1 MTHTFIIAE
10 AGVNHNGDEA
20 LALELVDIAAAC
32 GADAVKFQT
41 FRADKLVRPG
51 AEKAEYQKRQTGAG
65 DQHSMLRQLEMSEAL
80 HHKLLVR
87 CQLAGI
93 EFMSTPFD
101 EEAADFLIT
110 LGMRRIKIPS
120 GEITNHPF
128 LAHLAAKN
136 LPIILST
143 GMSTMEEILDA
154 IEVIR
159 SVRQQR
165 GFSAPLA
172 KMLTVLHCT
181 SNYPAALKDVNLR
194 AMNTIGQVTGLP
206 IGYSDHTEGITVPIA
221 AVGMRAT
228 VIEKHFTL
236 DRNLP
241 GPDHKASLQPNELA
255 AMVVGI
261 REVEQAL
268 GGEATKQPSESE
280 LQVRALVR
288 RSVTLTSS
296 VLAGQVIGA
305 NDLALLRPGN
315 GIAPKEWN
323 RVVGRRAA
331 RDLAGG
337 TTLQWSD
344 LA

>member
-1 MTHTFIIAE
+1 MPHTFIIAE

-41 FRADKLVRPG
+41 FRADKLVRLG

-80 HHKLLVR
+80 HHKLVAR
-87 CQLAGI
+87 CHSIGV

-101 EEAADFLIT
+101 EEAADFLVA

-143 GMSTMEEILDA
+143 GMATMEEILDA

-172 KMLTVLHCT
+172 SMLTVLHCT
-181 SNYPAALKDVNLR
+181 SNYPAALKDVNLH

-206 IGYSDHTEGITVPIA
+206 IGYSDHTEGITVSIA
-221 AVGMRAT
+221 AVGMGAT

-268 GGEATKQPSESE
+268 GGATKQPSESE

-315 GIAPKEWN
+315 GIAPKEWS

-331 RDLAGG
+331 HDMAGG